1 MTIVVYDRKTG
12 LIWGIG
18 LDGQEEA
25 VRKITD
31 DKIKEME
38 AQVRYDIID
47 LTKAIQISAE
57 IKYHD

>member
-1 MTIVVYDRKTG
+1 MAIVVYDRKTG

-25 VRKITD
+25 VRKIAD
-31 DKIKEME
+31 DKIKKME

-47 LTKAIQISAE
+47 LTEAIQISAE
-57 IKYHD
+57 ASF